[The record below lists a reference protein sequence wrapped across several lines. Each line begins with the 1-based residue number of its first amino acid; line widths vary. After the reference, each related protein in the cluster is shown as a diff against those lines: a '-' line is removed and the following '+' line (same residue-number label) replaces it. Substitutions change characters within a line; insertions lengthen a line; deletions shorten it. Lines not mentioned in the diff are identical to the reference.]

1 MSPFTLLAGT
11 LAVGATA
18 MRRTRNWI
26 MVYSR
31 KPPIGLLS
39 NREPS
44 LRKGF
49 PIKPLLRQVR
59 LDPKNIRIQP
69 Y

>member
-1 MSPFTLLAGT
+1 
-11 LAVGATA
+11 

-49 PIKPLLRQVR
+49 SKEALAKTGSAEPEFL
-59 LDPKNIRIQP
+59 RIQP
-69 Y
+69 DFLTSRSPQRPTSQIT